1 MPNGPRGENSRMAD
15 GKELPACVVEIGVVQ
30 AIDGAGVEA
39 SGGLGLL
46 RMGYPQQMKS
56 EGVVDRGL
64 LRMRNVSGVDEG
76 VGVCVTVERIACI
89 EIKQDDV
96 FVDSELTEWNQQLVG
111 AGLAPKH

>member
-1 MPNGPRGENSRMAD
+1 MAMSPRQMNCQELIGC
-15 GKELPACVVEIGVVQ
+15 ELPACVVGIGLIQ
-30 AIDGAGVEA
+30 AVGREGLEA

-76 VGVCVTVERIACI
+76 VGVCVTVRRIACLGM
-89 EIKQDDV
+89 KQDGV
-96 FVDSELTEWNQQLVG
+96 LVDSELRGGSLQLMG
-111 AGLAPKH
+111 AGTAPKH